1 MESSH
6 PTNLQPKN
14 TMPIYASYAFYA
26 LNLKIL

>member
-6 PTNLQPKN
+6 PTNLQSKF